1 MLIGILDVSLNFIAF
16 TLTRSNNFLYHVYK
30 KKTYNIFLDLINLLY
45 PATFYKGVFVSAH
58 NVKKIL
64 KYNFVCMK
72 YNRYNYKKKV
82 LLGTENHTVVS
93 NTRYCILIIQII

>member
-1 MLIGILDVSLNFIAF
+1 MIIGILDLSLNFIAF
-16 TLTRSNNFLYHVYK
+16 ILTRSNNFIYNIYK
-30 KKTYNIFLDLINLLY
+30 NKTYNIFLDLINWLY

-64 KYNFVCMK
+64 KYNFVCLK
-72 YNRYNYKKKV
+72 YNRYKYKKKV

-93 NTRYCILIIQII
+93 NTRYRRTIIQII